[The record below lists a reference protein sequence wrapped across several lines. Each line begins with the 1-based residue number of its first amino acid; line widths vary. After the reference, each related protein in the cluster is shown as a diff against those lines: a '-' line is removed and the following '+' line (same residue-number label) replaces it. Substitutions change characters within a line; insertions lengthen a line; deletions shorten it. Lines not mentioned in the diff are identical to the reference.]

1 MAACEA
7 ALDLASD
14 YEDVLLD
21 YDEACDE
28 VVELQAEL
36 RAEKIEVQ
44 KLQVRLKAA
53 YSGSA
58 QSASSTSRSPP
69 SLPAVGFVVEE
80 QKAAELRRLF
90 LWLAEHADLES
101 SHELDVGFEVPIGG
115 RTVHLQRVVQ
125 WRLPGAP
132 GGQLLV
138 TAPIAHKEPLGHL
151 LATTRARGEV
161 SADAILHFLAGWD
174 LIAGELTTAAHVRP
188 EPSVLLSER
197 TSTQGILV
205 ASWPTREALQVFH
218 TICPHAPRLGERVQ
232 VNYEGTWYTGQLQ
245 AVDGNGLASV
255 RCDADEPGVLTV
267 TPLSHVRRLGSQEA
281 AFAGDGI
288 AVVPTTAEE
297 ALCSSP
303 LSAAATR
310 VASPSSPTPEASE
323 ASVSEASSTLSS
335 AISPADQL
343 PEVWKE
349 VQATTGCTQ
358 WARSH
363 RRTRSSAL

>member
-7 ALDLASD
+7 ALYPASD

-44 KLQVRLKAA
+44 KLLVRLKAA

-80 QKAAELRRLF
+80 QKAEELRRLF
-90 LWLAEHADLES
+90 QWLAEHADLENP
-101 SHELDVGFEVPIGG
+101 HELDVGFEVPIGG

-125 WRLPGAP
+125 WRLPSAP
-132 GGQLLV
+132 GGKLLV
-138 TAPIAHKEPLGHL
+138 TAPIEHKEPLGHL
-151 LATTRARGEV
+151 LATTRASGEV
-161 SADAILHFLAGWD
+161 SSDAILHFLAGWD
-174 LIAGELTTAAHVRP
+174 LIAGELTTAAHERA

-205 ASWPTREALQVFH
+205 ANWPTREALQVFS
-218 TICPHAPRLGERVQ
+218 TLCPHAPRLGERVQ
-232 VNYEGTWYTGQLQ
+232 VDYEGTWYTGQLQ
-245 AVDGNGLASV
+245 AVDANGLASV

-281 AFAGDGI
+281 FGSDGI
-288 AVVPTTAEE
+288 STVTTAEE
-297 ALCSSP
+297 ARCSSP
-303 LSAAATR
+303 LSAASTR
-310 VASPSSPTPEASE
+310 VAGPSSPSSEAMQASASE
-323 ASVSEASSTLSS
+323 TCSTLSS
-335 AISPADQL
+335 AMSPADQL
-343 PEVWKE
+343 PELWTE
-349 VQATTGCTQ
+349 VQATTGCAQ